1 MGRQVGVGLRLGL
14 GFGVRGGLLGGS
26 WHHHSTTESRGWLL
40 APPFHHRVSPFH
52 HHSTPKSRHSTTIPP
67 QSLTIPPPFHPW
79 GWGWGCGCGCG
90 WGWVGVRGWGWPPGR
105 LLGVSWAVGCPL
117 LVLLGGVFWFSLV
130 FLRFCLV
137 FLAWGA
143 SSGSRPFLLGLGP
156 GAWRSWIG
164 LLGGVLAPSG
174 RLLGA
179 IWRLLGAS
187 WLPLGGPRAGNP
199 QNCDSLAFLLGKWRQ
214 FLTVLGETSG
224 AYFRP
229 ATWVG
234 SRDPAEPWV
243 VFFGVN
249 STQPEVREAGGNF
262 ALL

>member
-1 MGRQVGVGLRLGL
+1 MGPGTTIPPQSLV
-14 GFGVRGGLLGGS
+14 GGS
-26 WHHHSTTESRGWLL
+26 WHHHSTTESRHSTTIPPQSL
-40 APPFHHRVSPFH
+40 AIPPPFHPKVSPFH
-52 HHSTPKSRHSTTIPP
+52 HHSTPKCRHPKSRHSTTIPP

-179 IWRLLGAS
+179 RRRLLAPSGRAQGRKPS
-187 WLPLGGPRAGNP
+187 ELRQSSVFARKMATVPNGFGGDLWGLFPAGNVGWEQGP
-199 QNCDSLAFLLGKWRQ
+199 CRTLGR
-214 FLTVLGETSG
+214 VLWS
-224 AYFRP
+224 
-229 ATWVG
+229 
-234 SRDPAEPWV
+234 
-243 VFFGVN
+243 
-249 STQPEVREAGGNF
+249 
-262 ALL
+262 